1 MAAAAAISERLRY
14 LGAEDRERVERVI
27 ERVGL
32 PRRIPRDLDAGRLLA
47 RMEKDKKKQDG
58 RIHFVLLRRPGMPF
72 VNGGVPLDTVRETIE
87 AMRS

>member
-14 LGAEDRERVERVI
+14 LSAEDRERIERAI

-32 PRRIPRDLDAGRLLA
+32 PRLIPRELDAGRILA
-47 RMEKDKKKQDG
+47 RMEKDKKKVNG
-58 RIHFVLLRRPGMPF
+58 RIHFVLLKKCGMPF
-72 VNGGVPLDTVRETIE
+72 VNGGVPLDTVRETVE